1 MKSQDEAGDFSAL
14 TTYVLVCIIFISMAM
29 VYHGLILFNLR
40 KITKKIQIDEKRPSR
55 KEKDEELSN
64 RIIRL
69 DRLMLIV
76 YITIFILFNVYYFMK
91 YLLKDPRY
99 GFENTYE
106 NFEKN
111 K

>member
-1 MKSQDEAGDFSAL
+1 ME
-14 TTYVLVCIIFISMAM
+14 
-29 VYHGLILFNLR
+29 
-40 KITKKIQIDEKRPSR
+40 EKRSNR

-64 RIIRL
+64 KIIKL

-99 GFENTYE
+99 DFENTYE
-106 NFEKN
+106 NFEETK
-111 K
+111 

>member
-1 MKSQDEAGDFSAL
+1 ME
-14 TTYVLVCIIFISMAM
+14 
-29 VYHGLILFNLR
+29 
-40 KITKKIQIDEKRPSR
+40 EKRSSR

-64 RIIRL
+64 EIIKL

-99 GFENTYE
+99 DFENTYE
-106 NFEKN
+106 NF
-111 K
+111 